1 MNEKNL
7 AYLKSDLKFLG
18 FGENLNPELERQVGQ
33 GHKEFTLNLQTEI
46 NKHPF
51 SALLHFR
58 KGDNTDLY
66 FLNKWDAALKT
77 DVGKEAQTFYVNKG
91 HGVTLKEGYNLLEG
105 RAVFKEL
112 SDKEGQKYH
121 AWLQLDKTTIDP
133 NKNYKVS
140 QYHENYGFDLEKA
153 LSVFPIKE
161 LGDATQ
167 RGNLKR
173 SLERGN
179 LQAVSFEKNG
189 FVEKL
194 FIEASPR
201 FKSINVYDQKG
212 ERLTVPNLEKRFD
225 FHVKP
230 DPTTDVT
237 LVGSARQKMNHK
249 EVPPKA
255 QGEAKKEEAVPEK
268 TKHHKESVAAK
279 AGPGDGLLEKK
290 RSAPKKG
297 QHL

>member
-51 SALLHFR
+51 SATLHFR
-58 KGDNTDLY
+58 KGDSADLY
-66 FLNKWDAALKT
+66 FLNKWEAALKN

-105 RAVFKEL
+105 RAVYKEL

-121 AWLQLDKTTIDP
+121 AWLQLDKSTIDP
-133 NKNYKVS
+133 NKNYKVK
-140 QYHENYGFDLEKA
+140 QYHQNYGFDLEKV

-161 LGDATQ
+161 LASADQ
-167 RGNLKR
+167 RQNLLK
-173 SLERGN
+173 SLEKGN
-179 LQAVSFEKNG
+179 APAVTFETHG
-189 FVEKL
+189 FAEKL
-194 FIEASPR
+194 FVEAAPQ
-201 FKSINVYDQKG
+201 FKSINVYDHTG
-212 ERLTVPNLEKRFD
+212 ARLTMSNLEKRFD
-225 FHVKP
+225 LPPSPKP
-230 DPTTDVT
+230 GEVT
-237 LVGSARQKMNHK
+237 PMGKAREKLNGQAVSESEGN
-249 EVPPKA
+249 PLTQPAA
-255 QGEAKKEEAVPEK
+255 QGKKGERPEA
-268 TKHHKESVAAK
+268 
-279 AGPGDGLLEKK
+279 AGTPSKDKSPLLEKK
-290 RSAPKKG
+290 RTASGKG